1 MDNLKFSQRIGQT
14 PATKKLQIDSMDN
27 DLRNSLWNQYRLI
40 LDLLDKIRS
49 HNGPHSPSLLF
60 QWHLWVNFFKNRS
73 DEFRYNHEST
83 ADCLDSYFFEC
94 EWYQVYDLIE
104 LTLNLIDNK
113 LIRNDYDKINKKEE
127 RKHFNEVLKRENA
140 AYRFI
145 NEKLAPVTNSSEI
158 EEIQKA
164 IDDSGSFTSLEGC
177 NIHLNEALNKLSDK
191 QNPDFR
197 NSIKESISAVESLVK
212 VISGKGKNGL
222 APSLDKMKGK
232 MKLHQALVA
241 GFKSIYGYTSDDDGI
256 RHAIMGIPNCDI
268 EDARFML
275 VSCSAFVNYLIA
287 KAHKADIKLT

>member
-14 PATKKLQIDSMDN
+14 PATKKLQIGSMDI
-27 DLRNSLWNQYRLI
+27 DLRNGLWNQYRPI
-40 LDLLDKIRS
+40 LDLLDSWDETRNYGRS
-49 HNGPHSPSLLF
+49 DPPSHQF
-60 QWHLWVNFFKNRS
+60 QWYLWVILFKNRS
-73 DEFRYNHEST
+73 DKFTYNYQST
-83 ADCLDSYFFEC
+83 ADELDNYFFKC

-104 LTLNLIDNK
+104 FTLNIIDDD
-113 LIRNDYDKINKKEE
+113 NDWIKKI
-127 RKHFNEVLKRENA
+127 NEVLKSENA

-145 NEKLAPVTNSSEI
+145 NKKLAPVTNSSEL

-164 IDDSGSFTSLEGC
+164 INDSSSFTSFEGC

-191 QNPDFR
+191 QNPDYR